1 MQEEELLEIGARNL
15 EWFAD
20 NFGELQRKYADKFVA
35 VDHGE
40 FIGADESLDKLLK
53 AVRGKADLQTI
64 LMEFVPAKDRLFV
77 V

>member
-1 MQEEELLEIGARNL
+1 MEAGVRNL

-20 NFGELQRKYADKFVA
+20 HFGELQSKYADKFVA
-35 VDHGE
+35 VDHGKL
-40 FIGADESLDKLLK
+40 IGADESLDKLLK
-53 AVRGKADLQTI
+53 AVEGKADLQTI